1 MNDVFGVGE
10 WTLDYYETL
19 DPAVVFGL
27 GTCFVFMEGSDGH
40 AIELENFLTTNIGLI
55 EDWVASG
62 GHLLPVSYTHL
73 TLPTSD
79 LV

>member
-40 AIELENFLTTNIGLI
+40 AIELENF
-55 EDWVASG
+55 
-62 GHLLPVSYTHL
+62 Y
-73 TLPTSD
+73 
-79 LV
+79 